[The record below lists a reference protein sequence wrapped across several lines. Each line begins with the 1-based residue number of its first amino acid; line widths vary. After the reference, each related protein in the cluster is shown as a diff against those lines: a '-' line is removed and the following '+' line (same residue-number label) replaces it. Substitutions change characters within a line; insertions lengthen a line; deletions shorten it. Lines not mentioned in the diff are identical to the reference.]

1 MGLLRFVPSL
11 WQLCR
16 GVDQAWRWHSCLDH
30 RDLGARSVL
39 GCQQPQAQEHRLLE
53 SFSAFAAGIQ
63 RASLVWVLLYFLAC
77 KALKG
82 PPSLGSSSVGQLLA
96 LASEREATV
105 MAPSPAHDSAIL
117 PYLHG
122 FPAFLQKYSPLRSL
136 HSDIPLDCLP
146 AVNSRPLP
154 GMSLRHPLGLS
165 PCSQQQTSPWD
176 CSPTPMFQL
185 PVITLSR
192 VLVSLSV
199 VRRAVAS
206 IVCVAV
212 TPFRLSQMR
221 CCTLQQLKCF
231 PSVPNNC
238 PDLGISLPL
247 QFPHLLVAGPVL
259 LTPLFPSY
267 LHLTEYYMDLYI
279 HFQLSETSSSS
290 HLVFSEIFYT

>member
-1 MGLLRFVPSL
+1 M
-11 WQLCR
+11 
-16 GVDQAWRWHSCLDH
+16 DH

-154 GMSLRHPLGLS
+154 GIALQPLCSNSQSSHIPGYLCPCLWYVGLWQALFVWLSLRS
-165 PCSQQQTSPWD
+165 D
-176 CSPTPMFQL
+176 CP
-185 PVITLSR
+185 R
-192 VLVSLSV
+192 
-199 VRRAVAS
+199 
-206 IVCVAV
+206 
-212 TPFRLSQMR
+212 
-221 CCTLQQLKCF
+221 
-231 PSVPNNC
+231 
-238 PDLGISLPL
+238 
-247 QFPHLLVAGPVL
+247 
-259 LTPLFPSY
+259 
-267 LHLTEYYMDLYI
+267 
-279 HFQLSETSSSS
+279 
-290 HLVFSEIFYT
+290 